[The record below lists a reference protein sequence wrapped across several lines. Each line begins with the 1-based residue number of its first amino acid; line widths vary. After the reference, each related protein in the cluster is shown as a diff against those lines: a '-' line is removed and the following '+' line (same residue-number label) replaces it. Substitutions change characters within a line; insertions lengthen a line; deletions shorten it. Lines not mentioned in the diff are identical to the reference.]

1 MSENRTIR
9 NLVKQYGKVYVYF
22 SSTEIAEKFMIL
34 AEHEEFTFADGVKPT
49 LKHISDILSVSHD
62 GMISYVGI
70 VGRIALGSGTKK
82 LICIDFEKYLNGTDN
97 EIVNIT

>member
-9 NLVKQYGKVYVYF
+9 NLVEQYGKVYVYL

-34 AEHEEFTFADGVKPT
+34 AEHEGFTFADGVKPAQ
-49 LKHISDILSVSHD
+49 KHISDILSVSHD
-62 GMISYVGI
+62 GIISYVGF

-82 LICIDFEKYLNGTDN
+82 PVCIDFEKYLDGTDN
-97 EIVNIT
+97 YIA

>member
-9 NLVKQYGKVYVYF
+9 NLVEQYGKVYVYL

-34 AEHEEFTFADGVKPT
+34 AEHEGFTFADGAKPAQ
-49 LKHISDILSVSHD
+49 KHISDILSVSHD
-62 GMISYVGI
+62 GMICYVGV

-82 LICIDFEKYLNGTDN
+82 PVCIDFEKYLDGTDN
-97 EIVNIT
+97 YIA